1 LFEELIEMLFSSS
14 SFSSQHH
21 QHACI
26 LYTLTHSLVHSQDTK
41 YLTDR
46 KLNDCMIQAYIHP
59 VVRCIDL
66 DHLGGVF
73 ANG

>member
-1 LFEELIEMLFSSS
+1 M
-14 SFSSQHH
+14 
-21 QHACI
+21 
-26 LYTLTHSLVHSQDTK
+26 HSQDTK